1 MKQKFVLISGIIL
14 IGIAG
19 LFSSFQAGETR
30 KDIATIETVEGY
42 YIFMYSKPIAPTEY
56 MGTIKAKMTWSNT
69 ADQVMTSILKQVKK
83 EYPKADGL
91 IFKGSDRFECEVIKF
106 K

>member
-1 MKQKFVLISGIIL
+1 MKQKFIIISGIIL
-14 IGIAG
+14 IGFAG

-30 KDIATIETVEGY
+30 KDIAAVETVQGY
-42 YIFMYSKPIAPTEY
+42 YIFMYSKPISETEY
-56 MGTIKAKMTWSNT
+56 LGTVKAKMTWNNT

-91 IFKGSDRFECEVIKF
+91 IFKGSDRFECDVIKF